1 MNSPYYENTRKKTTR
16 VRNIYLQLPYMLKM
30 SRTDKVKNEDVLKE
44 NYPKR
49 KKKLETI
56 RRSKLLYYDGH
67 IFRHRKYD
75 RLHT

>member
-44 NYPKR
+44 NYSKR
-49 KKKLETI
+49 EKN
-56 RRSKLLYYDGH
+56 
-67 IFRHRKYD
+67 
-75 RLHT
+75 